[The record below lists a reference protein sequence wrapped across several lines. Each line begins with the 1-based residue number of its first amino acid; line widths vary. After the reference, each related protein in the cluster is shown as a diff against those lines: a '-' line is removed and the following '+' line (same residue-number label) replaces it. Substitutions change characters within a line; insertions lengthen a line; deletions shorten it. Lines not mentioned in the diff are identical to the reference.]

1 MPGFLNVR
9 VAPGLRLSTSGR
21 GLRAHVG
28 PRAARL
34 HVGGGGAGVS
44 TGTGPFTY
52 YKSMQSLGQQ
62 RSTRATSSSDAAQQ
76 KAAEAERVQRQLA
89 AIQALHRYEFPA
101 PSRGIAEM
109 PSLPGFSRLL
119 DAAEREYLKGIGVFR
134 RQERREARA
143 HARQATEQH
152 CRLLLARARHDQAQ
166 EQSRLDAA
174 WTALLANDE
183 DVVLGALESAFEDN
197 QAPAA
202 ALGVDGG
209 TAYVAVLV
217 PGPETL
223 PERLPSTTVAGN
235 LSLKKMTKSQRAS
248 WYLPLVAGHAVA
260 TAKEALATCP
270 GLVNVTVVALR
281 PEPVG
286 PPLPILATNLAR
298 QGLDQVAWAEASSW
312 DVVEGL
318 GRDTRVR
325 FKGVA
330 RELTGLDLSDEPSLK
345 SIVDAF

>member
-34 HVGGGGAGVS
+34 HLGGGGTGAS

-52 YKSMQSLGQQ
+52 YKSLQSVGQK
-62 RSTRATSSSDAAQQ
+62 RTSGAMATSDAAQR
-76 KAAEAERVQRQLA
+76 KAAEAERIQRQLM

-101 PSRGIAEM
+101 PSRGIAEV
-109 PSLPGFSRLL
+109 PSLPGFMRLL
-119 DAAEREYLKGIGVFR
+119 EAGEREHLKGIGVFR
-134 RQERREARA
+134 RQERAEARA
-143 HARQATEQH
+143 RARQETEQH
-152 CRLLLARARHDQAQ
+152 CRVLLARARHVQAQ
-166 EQSRLDAA
+166 EQERLDAA
-174 WTALLANDE
+174 WAALHANDE
-183 DVVLGALESAFEDN
+183 DAVLGALEAAFEDN

-202 ALGVDGG
+202 ALGVEGG

-248 WYLPLVAGHAVA
+248 WYLPLVAGHVVA

-270 GLVNVTVVALR
+270 GLENVTVVALR
-281 PEPVG
+281 PEAAG

-298 QGLDQVAWAEASSW
+298 RGLDQVAWAEVSAW
-312 DVVEGL
+312 DVVERL

-330 RELTGLDLSDEPSLK
+330 RELAGLDLSDEPSLK
-345 SIVDAF
+345 LIRDAF